1 MVGRV
6 HAGVDL
12 RDSSAG
18 IDQEGMACG
27 KLCDCKI
34 GERSVGSGDFAARV
48 GKKSEIESLL
58 GAEVFVGVDGVETD
72 SENDGIV
79 RGVFWLIHL
88 KLVGFFR
95 STRGLIFGIEVQDDP
110 FSAEVF

>member
-1 MVGRV
+1 
-6 HAGVDL
+6 
-12 RDSSAG
+12 
-18 IDQEGMACG
+18 MACG

-34 GERSVGSGDFAARV
+34 GERSVGGSDFAAGV
-48 GKKSEIESLL
+48 SKKFEVESLL
-58 GAEVFVGVDGVETD
+58 GAEVFVGVDAVETD